1 MKATPNHSLPGFPTP
16 AFLVLAVV
24 AAFAAAWLPVSAR
37 GQKQAAA
44 SPNPQD
50 FVGTWTATFK
60 GKPFMTIHFAMKGE
74 KLTGTMSSGE
84 MSLDPEGNIAAVT
97 VRPGERPITIDK
109 VEHNTVH
116 VIAGDKNAELRCTFR
131 LKDAT
136 HAELEIITPPGS
148 VAPKPIQMV
157 KQETKH

>member
-1 MKATPNHSLPGFPTP
+1 MKPIPNHSLSGFPKL

-24 AAFAAAWLPVSAR
+24 AVLAAATVPASAA
-37 GQKQAAA
+37 GQKQAAQ

-60 GKPFMTIHFAMKGE
+60 GKPFMTIRFAMKGD

-84 MSLDPEGNIAAVT
+84 MSLDPEGNIVDVT

-109 VEHNTVH
+109 VEHDTVH
-116 VIAGDKNAELRCTFR
+116 VIAGEKNAELRCTFR

-136 HAELEIITPPGS
+136 HALLEILAPPGS
-148 VAPKPIQMV
+148 TAPKPIELV
-157 KQETKH
+157 KQETKQ